1 MNFDMKYDV
10 TLSHKKKFV
19 WYRVP
24 KVGSR
29 TILYFLKRNKYIDF
43 GFPPS
48 NEPEEKE
55 EGYDVAYNALWDDY
69 FQFAFVRNPFSRLL
83 SAYID
88 KVQNA
93 NTEYPIAF
101 FNQFAGLSFKD
112 FLKKL
117 CQLDL
122 NKVRSKDNPANTK
135 NLIDKHVA
143 PQNLIIPLKKLSF
156 IGRLESFETDF
167 KLVCEKIELDYN
179 FDYTVGKKIISRNPK
194 KLNASKHKHYTEYYD
209 DETREIVAEKYAK
222 DIEYFGYE
230 FGK

>member
-1 MNFDMKYDV
+1 MKYDV

-29 TILYFLKRNKYIDF
+29 TILHFLKRNKCIDF

-48 NEPEEKE
+48 DRPVKE
-55 EGYDVAYNALWDDY
+55 EGYNTEYNILWDDY
-69 FQFAFVRNPFSRLL
+69 FQFAFVRNPFSRLV
-83 SAYID
+83 STYID
-88 KVQNA
+88 KVKNRKA
-93 NTEYPIAF
+93 EYSIAF
-101 FNQFAGLSFKD
+101 YDQFAGSSFKD

-122 NKVRSKDNPANTK
+122 NKVRSNCNTY

-143 PQNLIIPLKKLSF
+143 PQNLIIPLEKLSF

-167 KLVCEKIELDYN
+167 KLACGKLRLDYN
-179 FDYTVGKKIISRNPK
+179 FDYVIEKESNPK
-194 KLNASKHKHYTEYYD
+194 KLNQTNHGDYREYYD
-209 DETREIVAEKYAK
+209 DESIQLVTDAYEK
-222 DIEYFGYE
+222 DIEQFKYKF
-230 FGK
+230 K

>member
-29 TILYFLKRNKYIDF
+29 TIIYFLQRNKCIDF

-48 NEPEEKE
+48 NKPEEKE
-55 EGYDVAYNALWDDY
+55 EGYHVAYNALWDDY

-88 KVQNA
+88 KVQNRNA
-93 NTEYPIAF
+93 EYPIAF
-101 FNQFAGLSFKD
+101 FDQFAGLSFKD

-122 NKVRSKDNPANTK
+122 NKVQSNCDTY

-167 KLVCEKIELDYN
+167 KLVCEKIEVDYN
-179 FDYTVGKKIISRNPK
+179 FDYTVNKSHNSK
-194 KLNASKHKHYTEYYD
+194 KLNTTKHKHYTEYYD
-209 DETREIVAEKYAK
+209 NETREIVAEKYAR